1 MLGCEVVLRQVPG
14 FTASDLPGPVLG
26 WLLRVIGLY
35 VMMMSVSDSIDPAH
49 LYPPY
54 FLMEGGP
61 LDQL

>member
-49 LYPPY
+49 LYPSTS
-54 FLMEGGP
+54 
-61 LDQL
+61 